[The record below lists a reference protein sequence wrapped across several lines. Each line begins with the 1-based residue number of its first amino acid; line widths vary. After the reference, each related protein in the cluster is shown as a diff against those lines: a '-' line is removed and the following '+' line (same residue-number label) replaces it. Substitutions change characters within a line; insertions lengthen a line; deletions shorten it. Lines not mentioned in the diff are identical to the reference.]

1 MAQNYAFTYIISY
14 RNKPDRLQNLRRVLD
29 WINGFGRVEVILV
42 EQDTHSKI
50 SHLNLKAKHYFLKS
64 NIPFN
69 KSWGF
74 NYGLKHANSNIIV
87 FGDSDLIMDPNAF
100 INGLN
105 LLKEYSMVNPY
116 NSVIDL
122 TPQET
127 GFQFNEMFNINRA
140 GRGENDIQKVP
151 LCGGI
156 CMFRREDIIKIG
168 GFCELYIG
176 WGCEDNDM
184 SNLTEKFLT
193 WKELPGKCY
202 HLYHD
207 RPAPDMTLYQR
218 NLQLLN
224 NRLKLDKDQL
234 SKHIQASI
242 PKNGMKNKYDTF

>member
-29 WINGFGRVEVILV
+29 WINGFGGVEVILV

-50 SHLNLKAKHYFLKS
+50 SHLNLKAKHHFLKS
-64 NIPFN
+64 NMPFN

-74 NYGLKHANSNIIV
+74 NYGLKHANSNIII

-105 LLKEYSMVNPY
+105 LLKDYSMVNPY

-127 GFQFNEMFNINRA
+127 GFQFNDMFNINRA

-168 GFCELYIG
+168 GFNENFIG
-176 WGCEDNDM
+176 WGAEDDCESVIVKN
-184 SNLTEKFLT
+184 FLT
-193 WKELPGKCY
+193 WTELPAKCY

-207 RPAPDMTLYQR
+207 RPAPDMVLYNR
-218 NLQLLN
+218 NLQLLQKVSQMN
-224 NRLKLDKDQL
+224 KEQL
-234 SKHIQASI
+234 TKMIQTQI
-242 PKNGMKNKYDTF
+242 PKMGMKNKYDTF